1 MLTIHLFSIF
11 PSMKWIAF
19 LLFGLCLQS
28 TLFPSGPGSMKLE
41 DNSIYFKKGV
51 YKTFFNDPF
60 SRIREI
66 QSEYPGIVFELSL
79 YQLESEP
86 LSLAV
91 KRNKTLIR
99 RFQEAGLDMDRIIFD
114 SRAIYVK
121 DFKNHLLSLEPSAW
135 DSVGAVLEGKVQS
148 L

>member
-1 MLTIHLFSIF
+1 
-11 PSMKWIAF
+11 
-19 LLFGLCLQS
+19 
-28 TLFPSGPGSMKLE
+28 MKLE

-86 LSLAV
+86 RSLAAKRQQKLV
-91 KRNKTLIR
+91 KS
-99 RFQEAGLDMDRIIFD
+99 FQEAGLDMNRIVFD
-114 SRAIYVK
+114 SKTIYVK

>member
-1 MLTIHLFSIF
+1 
-11 PSMKWIAF
+11 MKWIAF

-28 TLFPSGPGSMKLE
+28 TLFPSRPGSIKLE

-66 QSEYPGIVFELSL
+66 QSDYPGIVFELSL

-86 LSLAV
+86 PSLAV
-91 KRNKTLIR
+91 KRHKTLIR

-121 DFKNHLLSLEPSAW
+121 DFKDHELSAGAFAL
-135 DSVGAVLEGKVQS
+135 DSIGAVLEGKVVS
-148 L
+148 FN